1 MTEAKKKLTWKDVA
15 RSLAK
20 PKVAVMLALGF
31 SSGLPFM
38 LVGNTLGF
46 WLREG
51 GITLTTI
58 GFLSWVG
65 LAYSF
70 KFLWAP
76 LIDKVRVPILGKLIG
91 LRRGWLLLSQVLV
104 MIGLFGMA
112 YLKPEGGIAI
122 FTALAALAAFAS
134 STQDIVVDAWRI
146 EVSDSGDEMALLS
159 SAYQLGYRAALLLT
173 DALIL
178 ILAAQIG
185 WPTSYFAMGATMI
198 IGLAAT
204 FFAMEP
210 TKAAAE
216 STGQAATS
224 AFPKLSLQAIYDA
237 IAGPFIAFFKQHGSK
252 ALLMLAAVSL
262 YRLADFFMGPMAN
275 PFYKDLG
282 VSPETVGAV
291 RASVGLIASIVGVTA
306 GGLSAVR
313 LGLTKTLL
321 IGAVIGPASN
331 LAFSALAVFGVTNET
346 FAIAMAI
353 DNFSSSF
360 AGTALIGYMS
370 SLTSLG
376 YVATQYA
383 LLSSFYTLLGKTL
396 KGFSGL
402 MVDSLSVGRDLMQAY
417 AIFFGITALI
427 GLPALVLCAVL
438 VRQKP
443 AANKV

>member
-1 MTEAKKKLTWKDVA
+1 MSATTPEKKKLSWKDVA
-15 RSLAK
+15 KSLAK

-76 LIDKVRVPILGKLIG
+76 LIDKVRVPIIGKMLG
-91 LRRGWLLLSQVLV
+91 LRRGWLAFSQILV
-104 MIGLFGMA
+104 IIGLFGMA
-112 YLKPEGGIAI
+112 YFKPEGGIAI

-159 SAYQLGYRAALLLT
+159 SAYQLGYRGAMLLT

-185 WPTSYFAMGATMI
+185 WPTSYLAMAATMV
-198 IGLAAT
+198 IGLTAT
-204 FFAMEP
+204 FFAIEP
-210 TKAAAE
+210 TRTVVK
-216 STGQAATS
+216 SAT
-224 AFPKLSLQAIYDA
+224 PLSGFNLQGIYDA
-237 IAGPFIAFFKQHGSK
+237 IAGPFIVFFKQHGTK

-282 VSPETVGAV
+282 ISPETVGAV
-291 RASVGLIASIVGVTA
+291 RASVGLIASIAGVAA
-306 GGLSAVR
+306 GGISALR

-321 IGAVIGPASN
+321 IGAIIGPASN
-331 LAFSALAVFGVTNET
+331 LAFSAMALMGPTNEV
-346 FAIAMAI
+346 FAAAMAI
-353 DNFSSSF
+353 DNFSGAF
-360 AGTALIGYMS
+360 AGTALVGYMS
-370 SLTSLG
+370 SLTSVG
-376 YVATQYA
+376 YIATQYA
-383 LLSSFYTLLGKTL
+383 LLSSFYTLFGKTL

-402 MVDSLSVGRDLMQAY
+402 LVDSLSVGRELMQAY

-427 GLPALVLCAVL
+427 GLPALILCIVL
-438 VRQKP
+438 VGQKSSAP
-443 AANKV
+443 KQV

>member
-1 MTEAKKKLTWKDVA
+1 MSQTKKKLGWKDVA

-20 PKVAVMLALGF
+20 PKVLVMLLLGF

-65 LAYSF
+65 LAYSM

-76 LIDKVRVPILGKLIG
+76 LIDKVHVPFIGKKMG
-91 LRRGWLLLSQVLV
+91 LRRGWLLISQVL
-104 MIGLFGMA
+104 ISLALIGMA
-112 YLKPEGGIAI
+112 ILKPEGGIAL
-122 FTALAALAAFAS
+122 FTGLAALAAFAS
-134 STQDIVVDAWRI
+134 ATQDIVVDAWRI
-146 EVSDSGDEMALLS
+146 EVSDNSEEMALLS
-159 SAYQLGYRAALLLT
+159 SAYQLGYRGALLLT

-185 WPTSYFAMGATMI
+185 WASSYFAMGAIMAV
-198 IGLAAT
+198 GLVAT
-204 FFAMEP
+204 FLAVEP
-210 TKAAAE
+210 TK
-216 STGQAATS
+216 TTQNNKVTH
-224 AFPKLSLQAIYDA
+224 PKLNLKGIYDA
-237 IAGPFIAFFKQHGSK
+237 IIGPFIAFFQQHGNK

-262 YRLADFFMGPMAN
+262 YRLADFFMGPMSN

-306 GGLSAVR
+306 GGLSAIR
-313 LGLTKTLL
+313 FGMARTLL
-321 IGAVIGPASN
+321 IGAIVGPASN
-331 LAFSALAVFGVTNET
+331 LAFSYLALQGPDSTT
-346 FAIAMAI
+346 FAVAMAI

-370 SLTSLG
+370 SLTSIG

-383 LLSSFYTLLGKTL
+383 LLSSFYALLGKFL

-402 MVDSLSVGRDLMQAY
+402 LVDSLAVGRELMQAY
-417 AIFFGITALI
+417 AIFFGLTALI
-427 GLPALVLCAVL
+427 GLPALILCAIL
-438 VRQKP
+438 VKTNNE
-443 AANKV
+443 AEKKAKA

>member
-1 MTEAKKKLTWKDVA
+1 MSESKQVKKKQSWKDVA
-15 RSLAK
+15 RSLTN
-20 PKVAVMLALGF
+20 PKVAVMLGLGF

-76 LIDKVRVPILGKLIG
+76 LIDKVRVPILGKMIG
-91 LRRGWLLLSQVLV
+91 LRRGWLLISQVFV

-122 FTALAALAAFAS
+122 FTALAAVAAFAS

-146 EVSDSGDEMALLS
+146 EVSESGDEMALLS
-159 SAYQLGYRAALLLT
+159 SAYQLGYRAALLIT

-178 ILAAQIG
+178 ILAAQVG
-185 WPTSYFAMGATMI
+185 WPTSYFAMGITMVV
-198 IGLAAT
+198 GLAAT
-204 FFAMEP
+204 FFAIEP
-210 TKAAAE
+210 IKNTVQSTAAV
-216 STGQAATS
+216 
-224 AFPKLSLQAIYDA
+224 PKFNLQGIYDA

-252 ALLMLAAVSL
+252 ALVMLAAVSL

-282 VSPETVGAV
+282 ISPETVGTI
-291 RASVGLIASIVGVTA
+291 RASVGIVASIAGVTA
-306 GGLSAVR
+306 GGISALR
-313 LGLTKTLL
+313 LGLPKTLL

-331 LAFSALAVFGVTNET
+331 LAFSALALMGASNET
-346 FAIAMAI
+346 FAAAMAI

-370 SLTSLG
+370 SLTSMG
-376 YVATQYA
+376 YIATQYA

-402 MVDSLSVGRDLMQAY
+402 LVDSLAVGRDLMQAY

-427 GLPALVLCAVL
+427 GLPALILCAFL
-438 VRQKP
+438 VQQK
-443 AANKV
+443 KET